1 MVGRALKKIIPYFK
15 KVQENKTAHILD
27 TGQSRFLVN

>member
-15 KVQENKTAHILD
+15 KVQKNKTAHILD
-27 TGQSRFLVN
+27 TTGQSRFPN

>member
-15 KVQENKTAHILD
+15 KVQKNKTAHILD